1 MERMRVIGWMVFA
14 NGESTT
20 YSPRKQ
26 RLFRGGVYA
35 HAYLF
40 PSRNRAK
47 GAIKR
52 TEEAMEGQG
61 FECVWTGAEFKVTGV
76 IGEPRP
82 K

>member
-26 RLFRGGVYA
+26 RLFCGGVYA

-40 PSRNRAK
+40 PSRQRAK

-52 TEEAMEGQG
+52 TKDALKPPNWAGI
-61 FECVWTGAEFKVTGV
+61 WDGAEFKVARV

-82 K
+82 R